1 VPPGYYASVAREPS
15 FREVEQLLAAIVAGD
30 LPAAETL
37 LRQTKA
43 LATQRIDADRLIE
56 SIHWLYVGDTFL
68 HLAAAALQPELAT
81 LLIECGAETNA
92 INRRGASALHY
103 ACDPRP
109 KSSRWN
115 PPRQSLLI
123 SVLVS
128 AGALVDA
135 ADKGGATPLHRAV
148 RARNAFA
155 VRSLLE
161 AGARVDLQ
169 LKKEGST
176 PLHLAVYGSGAGG
189 TAGTES
195 EQLEIIAALLQHGAD
210 PLARDARCRTAIDS
224 ATSSDVRLALQ
235 RHD

>member
-1 VPPGYYASVAREPS
+1 VPREPS
-15 FREVEQLLAAIVAGD
+15 FRDAEQLLAAIVAGD
-30 LPAAETL
+30 LPAAEAL
-37 LRQTKA
+37 LRQSKA
-43 LATQRIDADRLIE
+43 LAAHRVSADRLIE
-56 SIHWLYVGDTFL
+56 SIHWLYIGDTFL

-81 LLIECGAETNA
+81 LLIECGVETNA
-92 INRRGASALHY
+92 VNRRGASALHY

-135 ADKGGATPLHRAV
+135 ADKGGTTPLHRAV
-148 RARNAFA
+148 RARNTFA

-161 AGARVDLQ
+161 AGARVDLR

-189 TAGTES
+189 TADTES
-195 EQLEIIAALLQHGAD
+195 EQLEIIADLLRHGAD
-210 PLARDARCRTAIDS
+210 ALAEDARGRTVIAS
-224 ATSSDVRLALQ
+224 AKNSAVRLALQ
-235 RHD
+235 KLHCF

>member
-1 VPPGYYASVAREPS
+1 VPREPS
-15 FREVEQLLAAIVAGD
+15 SREAEQLLAAIVTGD
-30 LPAAETL
+30 VPAAAAIL
-37 LRQTKA
+37 GRTKA
-43 LATQRIDADRLIE
+43 LAAPRFSADRLIE
-56 SIHWLYVGDTFL
+56 SIHWLYIGDTFL

-81 LLIECGAETNA
+81 LLIECGVETNA
-92 INRRGASALHY
+92 VNRRGASALHY

-115 PPRQSLLI
+115 PPRQSLVI

-161 AGARVDLQ
+161 AGARVDLR

-189 TAGTES
+189 TADTES
-195 EQLEIIAALLQHGAD
+195 EQLEIIAVLLQHGAD
-210 PLARDARCRTAIDS
+210 PLARDARCRTAIDY

-235 RHD
+235 RRD